1 MSAPSAPPVSRPL
14 QERSRATLE
23 ALLRAAESLL
33 LESSFA
39 DVSVSRIVREAG
51 SSSGS
56 FYARFR
62 DKTALLHA
70 LHERFVERG
79 IAQAEARVSALGGRK
94 LSLAELSVEVV
105 DSLVRTFS
113 TERGV
118 IRAVLIESLKD
129 AGFAERARD
138 FVTRLS
144 GLAASTLDR
153 SDLAGVAAARAA
165 ARIEVGVLTLMA
177 VLEQDLFFDSGLST
191 LHRPGGRVSKSD
203 RRRLGRLFLA
213 AVELD

>member
-1 MSAPSAPPVSRPL
+1 MAVASATPVFAPR

-33 LESSFA
+33 LEKSFA
-39 DVSVSRIVREAG
+39 DVSVSAVVMKAG

-79 IAQAEARVSALGGRK
+79 IAEAEAKASALGGRK
-94 LSLAELSVEVV
+94 RSMAELSIVVV
-105 DSLVRTFS
+105 DSLVRTFAAD
-113 TERGV
+113 RGV

-129 AGFAERARD
+129 AAFAERARD
-138 FVTRLS
+138 FVTTIS
-144 GLAASTLDR
+144 GLAASGVHL
-153 SDLAGVAAARAA
+153 SDGSTARAA
-165 ARIEVGVLTLMA
+165 AAIEVGVLTVMA
-177 VLEQDLFFDSGLST
+177 VLEQDLFFGSALST
-191 LHRPGGRVSKSD
+191 IRGPRGRVSKRD
-203 RRRLGRLFLA
+203 RERLRRLFLA
-213 AVELD
+213 SMALH